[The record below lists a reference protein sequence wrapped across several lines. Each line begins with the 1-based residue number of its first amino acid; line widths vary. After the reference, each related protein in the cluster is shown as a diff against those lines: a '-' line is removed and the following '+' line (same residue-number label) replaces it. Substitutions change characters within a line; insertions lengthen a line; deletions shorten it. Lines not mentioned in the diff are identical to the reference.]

1 MLWAILVA
9 FILLWLL
16 GFSLQIGGGLVHPLL
31 VVALVVLIVN
41 LVTRRR
47 RVAESR
53 VFTPSPGFISGNY
66 EPGRGQLGQY
76 QVTDLTLDDATG
88 HKCALRRYCES

>member
-1 MLWAILVA
+1 MMQGEKANMLWAILVA

-53 VFTPSPGFISGNY
+53 VH
-66 EPGRGQLGQY
+66 L
-76 QVTDLTLDDATG
+76 
-88 HKCALRRYCES
+88 